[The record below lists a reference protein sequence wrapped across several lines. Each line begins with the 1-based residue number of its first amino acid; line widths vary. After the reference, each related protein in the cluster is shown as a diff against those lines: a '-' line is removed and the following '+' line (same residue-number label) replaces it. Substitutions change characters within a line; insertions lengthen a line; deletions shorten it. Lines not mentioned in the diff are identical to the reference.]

1 MEETMKDFERELNAS
16 FRVLKNGELL
26 DGMIVDIDDDGV
38 TMDIGYYTPGVVP
51 LDAITDDPDFSALRD
66 LKIGTSAKVI
76 VVDTD
81 DGKGNV
87 LLSMKEAREIE
98 AWERLQGIF
107 ERQEKASVHIKDSV
121 PSGVITYLEGIR
133 AFIPSSQLS
142 LEYVEDTSAYVGK
155 TLEVRIIT
163 LDEKNKKLVLS
174 AKTVLKEKAD
184 KERLGRTSAI
194 APGSVLNGK
203 VDKIQPYG
211 AFVLLENGLSGL
223 VHISEICEKRIK
235 NPSEIL
241 KIGQEVKVRVL
252 KVENGKISLSMKEV
266 DRPPVDTVND
276 QDEAEGTEPEAT
288 CYNEEMTNNPFAALL
303 ANIKL

>member
-16 FRVLKNGELL
+16 FRVLKTGELL

-107 ERQEKASVHIKDSV
+107 ERQEKVSVHVKDSV
-121 PSGVITYLEGIR
+121 PSGVIAYLEGIR
-133 AFIPSSQLS
+133 AFIPSSQLA
-142 LEYVEDTSAYVGK
+142 LEYVEDTSAFVGK
-155 TLEVRIIT
+155 NIEVRIIT

-174 AKTVLKEKAD
+174 AKTVLKEAAD

-194 APGSVLNGK
+194 VPGSVLNGK

-211 AFVLLENGLSGL
+211 AFIGLENGLSGL

-235 NPSEIL
+235 NPSEML
-241 KIGQEVKVRVL
+241 KLGQEVKVRVL
-252 KVENGKISLSMKEV
+252 KVEKGKISLTMKEV
-266 DRPPVDTVND
+266 DAPPIENLSE
-276 QDEAEGTEPEAT
+276 EAEETEPEAT